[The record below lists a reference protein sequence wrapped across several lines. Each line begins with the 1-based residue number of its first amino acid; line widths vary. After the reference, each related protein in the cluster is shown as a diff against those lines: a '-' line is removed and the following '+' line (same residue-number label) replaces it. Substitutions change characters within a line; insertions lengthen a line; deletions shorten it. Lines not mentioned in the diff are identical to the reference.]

1 MNPNSDR
8 LLSRWF
14 SLLVAA
20 FTAGI
25 LVWLF
30 NSPVFDVRDVS
41 VHRADSSPPPAIDS
55 TSIKTAA
62 QSIVGRNVFRVDTND
77 MRTTLQKIPGVSDA
91 LVHLG
96 LDGRATITVSYEA
109 PVANWIVVGQ
119 SYLIN
124 ADGEVLATQFR
135 PELDLTVKDESRT
148 ELAPGDLIDV
158 EALLAAYQLQEN
170 LPLLRVIP
178 ASIHYGISGLSV
190 VDHAGRQ
197 LQFGDTRHLASKLV
211 ALHAVLEQANRM
223 GERIGSV
230 DLKPID
236 RPTYRT
242 VDAPPIINSIS
253 PSKS

>member
-1 MNPNSDR
+1 MNTDPDR
-8 LLSRWF
+8 SLARWV
-14 SLLVAA
+14 SLLLAA

-41 VHRADSSPPPAIDS
+41 VHRADSSPPPAIDP
-55 TSIKTAA
+55 TSIKTVA
-62 QSIVGRNVFRVDTND
+62 QSIVGRNVFRVDTDD
-77 MRTTLQKIPGVSDA
+77 MRAKLQQIPGVSDA

-96 LDGRATITVSYEA
+96 IDGRATVTVSYEA

-124 ADGEVLATQFR
+124 ANGEVLATQFR

-148 ELAPGDLIDV
+148 ALVPGDLIDID
-158 EALLAAYQLQEN
+158 ALLAAYQLQEN
-170 LPLLRVIP
+170 LPLLRVVP
-178 ASIHYGISGLSV
+178 TSIRYGINGLSV
-190 VDHAGRQ
+190 IDHAGRE
-197 LQFGDTRHLASKLV
+197 LQFGDTGHLASKLV

-223 GERIGSV
+223 GERIASV

-242 VDAPPIINSIS
+242 IDAPPIINSIS